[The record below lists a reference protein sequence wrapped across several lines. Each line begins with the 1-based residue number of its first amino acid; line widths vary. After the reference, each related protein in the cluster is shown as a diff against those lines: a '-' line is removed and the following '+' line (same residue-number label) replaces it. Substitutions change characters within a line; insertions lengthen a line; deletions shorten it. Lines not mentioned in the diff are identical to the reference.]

1 VPPSAHWSAAAPSL
15 RRRRFSLSVSHHFG
29 TVPSS
34 SQYRGVFLILPRSCR
49 STRRPSRPHRRPP
62 TPCHLRTTGESPPLS
77 AAALHRRELI
87 QVTLLGRS
95 WAHEACG
102 AILLA
107 NRLRQASVMRPS
119 AGACSAR
126 GRTPTGRPN
135 RFLGPTRQ
143 VASTMAPGHKGSVA
157 TVGPGRRPCEVGP

>member
-107 NRLRQASVMRPS
+107 NRLRQASVMRTERWSVLCAWPHPHGS
-119 AGACSAR
+119 AQPLFRSNEA
-126 GRTPTGRPN
+126 GRQHYGTGPQRQCGHCWPRP
-135 RFLGPTRQ
+135 
-143 VASTMAPGHKGSVA
+143 ASL
-157 TVGPGRRPCEVGP
+157 